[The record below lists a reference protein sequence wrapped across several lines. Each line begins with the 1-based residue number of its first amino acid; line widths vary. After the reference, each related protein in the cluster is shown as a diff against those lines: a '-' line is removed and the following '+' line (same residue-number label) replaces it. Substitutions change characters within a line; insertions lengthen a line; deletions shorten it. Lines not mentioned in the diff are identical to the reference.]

1 MRIKRLIAG
10 LLTSV
15 AMLGGIPG
23 ITAFAYA
30 QEPEETAVAAST
42 DETIESYSW
51 TSEDGSE
58 SLTVDSEFTVD
69 GEMELSDSDLMAL
82 MGLFF
87 GSVGSTVEN
96 PSGTVIVGDK
106 SYLNVRDGAGLDYS
120 VIMHLLNGQQVEV
133 TGEDGDWYQITIPAQ
148 VGYVYKDY
156 VNVENT
162 NADGSINITIDE
174 EAMDTL
180 LTLAVSMFFSD
191 ESEPALTPDGNLTLV
206 DDIGS
211 SSGAGKQFITL
222 VTKNGNYF
230 YLIIDRDDDGDENV
244 HFLNMVDEADL
255 FALMDEDQVTSYQ
268 TQSAVADT
276 SSTIDTTTDT
286 VTTDTSENTDSA
298 DTEETTETETKNSGS
313 MLPVVAVVL
322 LLLAG
327 AGGYLFLQTKKKKAV
342 AKRPDPDADYEENVD
357 ELDLPEDDE
366 DDYPDEDD
374 AADNSDGSND
384 DSYDEPGGFD
394 PDDEE

>member
-10 LLTSV
+10 LLTGI
-15 AMLGGIPG
+15 AMLGVIPSM
-23 ITAFAYA
+23 TAFAYA
-30 QEPEETAVAAST
+30 QEPDETAVAASA

-51 TSEDGSE
+51 TSKDGSE
-58 SLTVDSEFTVD
+58 NLTVDSEFTAD
-69 GEMELSDSDLMAL
+69 GEMKLSDSDLMAL

-148 VGYVYKDY
+148 IGYVYKDY

-180 LTLAVSMFFSD
+180 LTLVVSMFFSD

-211 SSGAGKQFITL
+211 STGAGKQFITL

-255 FALMDEDQVTSYQ
+255 FALMDEDQVADYEAA
-268 TQSAVADT
+268 QSAANGAN
-276 SSTIDTTTDT
+276 TTAT
-286 VTTDTSENTDSA
+286 VVEPSE
-298 DTEETTETETKNSGS
+298 TEETEADPAEAEADTGEKNSGS
-313 MLPVVAVVL
+313 MLSVVAVVL
-322 LLLAG
+322 LLVAG

-342 AKRPDPDADYEENVD
+342 AKRPDPDANYEEDDD

-374 AADNSDGSND
+374 VADGSDGSD
-384 DSYDEPGGFD
+384 DASYDEPSGFD

>member
-10 LLTSV
+10 LLTGV
-15 AMLGGIPG
+15 AMLGVIPG
-23 ITAFAYA
+23 MTAFAYA

-51 TSEDGSE
+51 TSKDGSE
-58 SLTVDSEFTVD
+58 SLTVDSEFTAD

-180 LTLAVSMFFSD
+180 LTLAMSMFFSD

-211 SSGAGKQFITL
+211 STGAGKQFITL

-244 HFLNMVDEADL
+244 HFLNLVDEADL
-255 FALMDEDQVTSYQ
+255 LSLMDEEEAAKYT
-268 TQSAVADT
+268 TAVEEPEAEPE
-276 SSTIDTTTDT
+276 TDN
-286 VTTDTSENTDSA
+286 DKA
-298 DTEETTETETKNSGS
+298 AETEPEVVEPEPVEKSQTN
-313 MLPVVAVVL
+313 MLPLLGILAVVF
-322 LLLAG
+322 
-327 AGGYLFLQTKKKKAV
+327 AGGGFFVFKKLKGKKQQEQ
-342 AKRPDPDADYEENVD
+342 AKPDPDADYVD
-357 ELDLPEDDE
+357 DDE
-366 DDYPDEDD
+366 DYGYTEIED
-374 AADNSDGSND
+374 SDGD
-384 DSYDEPGGFD
+384 DGREDFTE
-394 PDDEE
+394 DEEDNEPV